1 MFQRHA
7 FCNHCSKPYRNLTL
21 TLQPCKVC
29 KEGQKSVRKVYGPGL
44 RRNGPRS
51 RGRVSGPLPIPRP
64 PLFRLWP
71 SPARQEGIP
80 GSGVGRGCGLG
91 PNQPRPDHDP
101 DLTGRPWPAPG
112 GNLRRHSGGN
122 PRPRWQ
128 DCLISLAFL
137 GIPQLITYQ
146 IGRISDFPGGGCQ
159 PAAPAILP
167 LGDHQGGAERTGT
180 GRHRAGDQARPG
192 RWTWR
197 PRAGPT
203 GAIRLAS
210 HRDPPLCGSR
220 PPAILNFK
228 IPFPMLANQKI
239 GPRRRKRR

>member
-146 IGRISDFPGGGCQ
+146 IGRISDFPGGGV
-159 PAAPAILP
+159 PASRS
-167 LGDHQGGAERTGT
+167 GDPPPRRPPGRGGAH
-180 GRHRAGDQARPG
+180 RHRQAQGRRSGTTRQADLATAGGADRG
-192 RWTWR
+192 HH
-197 PRAGPT
+197 PR
-203 GAIRLAS
+203 L
-210 HRDPPLCGSR
+210 PPR
-220 PPAILNFK
+220 PP
-228 IPFPMLANQKI
+228 PMWVQA
-239 GPRRRKRR
+239 PRHLEF